1 MCQITKITLVLAATI
16 ALTQP
21 SAIPMWEFLTR
32 GEKMSHLFNM
42 FVKQV
47 AEHCNSSN
55 MPDCQKVLLVYGLTN
70 LAKME
75 DDSLDIMDPYQR
87 GANDIIWEYLMH
99 GSYKKKNT
107 QENKDFYSDAME
119 PSTNEGNHLGSQEEA
134 STNIEKYTST
144 PSRYMVGPME
154 VRVLPDGSPVPR
166 DSPLPK
172 DEDAEEFLAMR
183 SKPVPSIS
191 EITSSSSKRQEVIA
205 TRRDSQSSIKRTKQ

>member
-1 MCQITKITLVLAATI
+1 M
-16 ALTQP
+16 
-21 SAIPMWEFLTR
+21 
-32 GEKMSHLFNM
+32 
-42 FVKQV
+42 
-47 AEHCNSSN
+47 
-55 MPDCQKVLLVYGLTN
+55 KVYIQLLCF
-70 LAKME
+70 A
-75 DDSLDIMDPYQR
+75 
-87 GANDIIWEYLMH
+87 
-99 GSYKKKNT
+99 
-107 QENKDFYSDAME
+107 E

-166 DSPLPK
+166 DFPLPK